1 MTTEPVQGGLVPLEE
16 ETAKAL
22 AAKPAL
28 RPEDV
33 LSQDTLDE
41 VDRKFAQA
49 EVDFAERPTD
59 ESAWEN
65 ALTVDEVRELARRA
79 GRGEKVSLKTSVSD
93 C

>member
-1 MTTEPVQGGLVPLEE
+1 MPRKEKPVKGLE
-16 ETAKAL
+16 AR
-22 AAKPAL
+22 PAL

-49 EVDFAERPTD
+49 EVDFAEHPTN

-79 GRGEKVSLKTSVSD
+79 GRGEKVSFKKPE
-93 C
+93 

>member
-1 MTTEPVQGGLVPLEE
+1 MPGKEKTARELAATPVQ
-16 ETAKAL
+16 
-22 AAKPAL
+22 

-33 LSQDTLDE
+33 LSRDTLDE
-41 VDRKFAQA
+41 VDRKFARA
-49 EVDFAERPTD
+49 EADAEERLAD

-65 ALTVDEVRELARRA
+65 ALTVDELRELARRA

>member
-1 MTTEPVQGGLVPLEE
+1 MPGKKK
-16 ETAKAL
+16 TARE
-22 AAKPAL
+22 AADRPPM

-41 VDRKFAQA
+41 VDRKFAKA
-49 EVDFAERPTD
+49 EADAADRLAD

-65 ALTVDEVRELARRA
+65 ALTVEEVRDLALRA

>member
-1 MTTEPVQGGLVPLEE
+1 MPSEKE
-16 ETAKAL
+16 L
-22 AAKPAL
+22 AARSAL

-41 VDRKFAQA
+41 VARKFAQP

-65 ALTVDEVRELARRA
+65 ALTVDEMRELARRA
-79 GRGEKVSLKTSVSD
+79 GRGEKVSFKKPQ
-93 C
+93 

>member
-1 MTTEPVQGGLVPLEE
+1 MPDKEKRVKDL
-16 ETAKAL
+16 TAR
-22 AAKPAL
+22 PAQ

-41 VDRKFAQA
+41 VNRKFAQA
-49 EVDFAERPTD
+49 EADAAERLAD

-65 ALTVDEVRELARRA
+65 ALTIDEVRELARRA
-79 GRGEKVSLKTSVSD
+79 GRGEKVSLKTSVAD

>member
-1 MTTEPVQGGLVPLEE
+1 MTRKEDTVEELVARL
-16 ETAKAL
+16 
-22 AAKPAL
+22 AL

-33 LSQDTLDE
+33 LSQDALDE

-49 EVDFAERPTD
+49 EADAAERLAD

-79 GRGEKVSLKTSVSD
+79 GQGEKVSLKKPE
-93 C
+93 